1 MAPPRRN
8 ISEVEE
14 EEQELSSEELDYF
27 LGKLQAE
34 KARLQERIER
44 HTAALLTSETGL
56 SEEVDLANRQA
67 ERATQ
72 MKLVDKERKLLS
84 QIQRALGKFAEGDYG
99 ICEGT
104 GDMIS
109 RKRLE
114 LRPWTRYCVHHK
126 EMLERQKKQVAKVIP
141 D

>member
-1 MAPPRRN
+1 MAPPRKN
-8 ISEVEE
+8 ISEVED
-14 EEQELSSEELDYF
+14 EEQEFSSEELDYF

-114 LRPWTRYCVHHK
+114 LRPWTRYSVHHK

>member
-1 MAPPRRN
+1 MA
-8 ISEVEE
+8 VEKNKSVE
-14 EEQELSSEELDYF
+14 IDDDDDLSQEELDQF
-27 LGKLQAE
+27 LGLLQAE
-34 KARLQERIER
+34 KRRLQTAIER
-44 HTAALLTSETGL
+44 HTADLLTSETGL

-84 QIQRALGKFAEGDYG
+84 QIQRALSKFAEGDYG

-109 RKRLE
+109 RKRLA
-114 LRPWTRYCVHHK
+114 LRPWTRYCVHYK
-126 EMLERQKKQVAKVIP
+126 EMLERQKKQIAKVIP